1 MPYHQLT
8 LEEREVISQMHHSGA
23 RASVIAQRL
32 GRSPSTIGRELRRNS
47 APSGYRAV
55 AAQEQTGRRRR
66 ERPLI
71 RKMDDPFINETV
83 RTGQI
88 SGRMKRDHPRMRARR
103 VSYQTIY
110 RWLETCE
117 NRRHFRSLLRHGRY
131 RKRRGVDLRGHLRN
145 RVSIEERP
153 AKVDKRRRF
162 GDWEGDTVHGAGHSG
177 MIMNCVERKSG
188 FLITAKMKDGTSD
201 RLNAAKERAFRIIP
215 RKLRQTLTVDN
226 GKEFAGHEQLS
237 ERLQIPIYFAHAYS
251 SNERA
256 TNENT
261 NGLLRQYFP
270 KKTDFRDISHQA
282 LAHVTN
288 RLNNRTRKSL
298 NYLTPL
304 ETLIKAGFAL
314 QM

>member
-8 LEEREVISQMHHSGA
+8 LEEREVISQMHYSGA

-55 AAQEQTGRRRR
+55 VAQEQTGRRRR

-131 RKRRGVDLRGHLRN
+131 RKRRGVDGRGHLRN

-153 AKVDKRRRF
+153 AKVDTRRRTTTSARKN
-162 GDWEGDTVHGAGHSG
+162 EHAPA
-177 MIMNCVERKSG
+177 NRKSTSESDG
-188 FLITAKMKDGTSD
+188 KPHPAVHRTLALVQNTRFRLIDRRNRNSETLATAPAK
-201 RLNAAKERAFRIIP
+201 RL
-215 RKLRQTLTVDN
+215 
-226 GKEFAGHEQLS
+226 
-237 ERLQIPIYFAHAYS
+237 
-251 SNERA
+251 
-256 TNENT
+256 
-261 NGLLRQYFP
+261 
-270 KKTDFRDISHQA
+270 
-282 LAHVTN
+282 
-288 RLNNRTRKSL
+288 LNNWL
-298 NYLTPL
+298 
-304 ETLIKAGFAL
+304 A
-314 QM
+314 